1 MHLTH
6 SRETFALLHD
16 LLNSPVITA
25 RYDCHARP
33 FRIERFSNRDRLDIE
48 TASAKQ
54 TNDTRELAG
63 LISNYD
69 GKCVAHKTHWT
80 IMSRELAPAGT
91 IGNTFSS
98 FETTSSNTATPGCA
112 KAAARTLANSDGFCA
127 RKPAAP

>member
-6 SRETFALLHD
+6 SSETFALLHD
-16 LLNSPVITA
+16 LLNSAVITA
-25 RYDCHARP
+25 CDYRDARP

-48 TASAKQ
+48 TASAEQ

-69 GKCVAHKTHWT
+69 GKCVTHKTHWT

-98 FETTSSNTATPGCA
+98 FETTTSITATPGCA
-112 KAAARTLANSDGFCA
+112 KAAARAPANSDGF
-127 RKPAAP
+127 